1 MARKKATRK
10 QETKLVPHRSP
21 NLSCLLDKA
30 KSGDSIDDVRAYLG
44 AGGSAKSLVELP
56 IGGYKV
62 SLLNYMALK
71 NAHPHKD
78 LARSVQLL
86 VAAGADINAASTG
99 PLVQVDSTA
108 LSSAV
113 VRPCCSKVLQIM
125 LQNGADPSIH
135 WRTIGGAALHMVASD
150 GCTEFKF
157 KLLLD
162 SAPDLVDAASACGS
176 TPLALAACQG
186 YPPLVE
192 LLHRRGASL
201 HIRDSEGATP
211 LHLAASKGH
220 VAVMR
225 YLIRNGAD
233 VNAANPEG
241 QRPLHKAASRHI
253 APVKLL
259 LASGAAAAAADHQGF
274 TAALA
279 ATVAGRLDVLQHL
292 VLHYSAS
299 VNTTDM
305 RGYTLLMMAAHQG
318 DLLTGEWLIESGAAV
333 SAAAAADGCTA
344 LHTAS
349 QQGRT
354 SVIALLLAHG
364 ANVHSADHSGLTALD
379 MAAWGGH
386 TEAAKALIAAGADV
400 NHTDNQGSPCLHR
413 AVDSSLNSGHTDT
426 VQLLLESG
434 ATALLDTQV
443 PCACAMGAWCG
454 TVTAVM
460 MCKHA
465 AVLKLLLA
473 AGADVH
479 ATTSTGNSCLH
490 IAAAHSYPA
499 PVLCLLIKA
508 GADLHAVNSAG
519 KTAAKV
525 ARDYHS
531 KLAEQLLTRAAQ
543 D

>member
-1 MARKKATRK
+1 
-10 QETKLVPHRSP
+10 
-21 NLSCLLDKA
+21 
-30 KSGDSIDDVRAYLG
+30 
-44 AGGSAKSLVELP
+44 
-56 IGGYKV
+56 
-62 SLLNYMALK
+62 MALR

-113 VRPCCSKVLQIM
+113 ARPCCSKVLQIM

-135 WRTIGGAALHMVASD
+135 WRTIGGAALHVVASD
-150 GCTEFKF
+150 GCTDKF

-162 SAPDLVDAASACGS
+162 SAPHLVDAASAYGS
-176 TPLALAACQG
+176 TPLGLAACQG
-186 YPPLVE
+186 YAPLVE
-192 LLHRRGASL
+192 LLHKRGASL
-201 HIRDSEGATP
+201 HSKDSEGAT

-220 VAVMR
+220 VVVMQ

-233 VNAANPEG
+233 VNAVNPEG
-241 QRPLHKAASRHI
+241 QRPLHKAAVRHL

-259 LASGAAAAAADHQGF
+259 LANGAAAAAADHQGI

-279 ATVAGRLDVLQHL
+279 ATIAGRLGILQHL
-292 VLHYSAS
+292 VLHCGVS
-299 VNTTDM
+299 VNSAQTM
-305 RGYTLLMMAAHQG
+305 GHTLLMMAAHQG
-318 DLLTGEWLIESGAAV
+318 DLLTAEWLESGAV
-333 SAAAAADGCTA
+333 VGTAAAADGCTA

-364 ANVHSADHSGLTALD
+364 ADVHSADHSGLTALD

-386 TEAAKALIAAGADV
+386 TEAAKALVAAGADV

-413 AVDSSLNSGHTDT
+413 AVDSSLNSGHNDT
-426 VQLLLESG
+426 VQLLLESS

-519 KTAAKV
+519 KTAVQV

>member
-62 SLLNYMALK
+62 SLLNYMALR

-86 VAAGADINAASTG
+86 VAVGADINAASTG
-99 PLVQVDSTA
+99 PL
-108 LSSAV
+108 
-113 VRPCCSKVLQIM
+113 
-125 LQNGADPSIH
+125 NGADPSIH

-150 GCTEFKF
+150 GCTEKF

-162 SAPDLVDAASACGS
+162 SAPDVVDATSACGS
-176 TPLALAACQG
+176 TPLALAASQG
-186 YPPLVE
+186 YAPLVE
-192 LLHRRGASL
+192 LLHIRGASL
-201 HIRDSEGATP
+201 HSKNCEGATP
-211 LHLAASKGH
+211 LHLAASKRQ
-220 VAVMR
+220 VAVMH

-233 VNAANPEG
+233 VNAVNLRG
-241 QRPLHKAASRHI
+241 QRPLHRAATKHI

-259 LASGAAAAAADHQGF
+259 LANGAAPAAADDRGI
-274 TAALA
+274 TAVLA
-279 ATVAGRLDVLQHL
+279 AAVAGRLDVLQHL

-299 VNTTDM
+299 VNSADKEGHTV
-305 RGYTLLMMAAHQG
+305 LMMAAHQG
-318 DLLTGEWLIESGAAV
+318 DLLTAEWLIESGAV
-333 SAAAAADGCTA
+333 VGTAAAADGCTA

-364 ANVHSADHSGLTALD
+364 ADVHSADHSGLTALD

-473 AGADVH
+473 A
-479 ATTSTGNSCLH
+479 
-490 IAAAHSYPA
+490 
-499 PVLCLLIKA
+499 
-508 GADLHAVNSAG
+508 
-519 KTAAKV
+519 
-525 ARDYHS
+525 
-531 KLAEQLLTRAAQ
+531 
-543 D
+543 